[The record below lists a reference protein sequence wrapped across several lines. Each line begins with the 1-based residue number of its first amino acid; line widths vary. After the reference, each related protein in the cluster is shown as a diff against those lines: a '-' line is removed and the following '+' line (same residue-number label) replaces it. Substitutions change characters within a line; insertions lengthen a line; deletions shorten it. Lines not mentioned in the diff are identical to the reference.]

1 MRLPFFYGWLIV
13 AVVFVS
19 MGIGVNART
28 AFSLL
33 FPPILEE
40 FRWERGVTA
49 GAFSF
54 GFLVSAILSP
64 ILGRLMDR
72 AGPRVV
78 MELGVA
84 LLAAGLL
91 LAPLTT
97 QPLHLYATLGVLV
110 GGGSVCLG
118 YSGQSLFLPNWFV
131 QRRGL
136 ATGIAFAGVG
146 IGSIVLLPWI
156 QVVIQEAGWRT
167 ACWSMGL
174 LTLLVLAPINLLLRK
189 SPEEM
194 GLRPDGAAVPGLS
207 TAPPPPSNVVDPDW
221 AAIDWTLGRAMRT
234 TRFWWIAFS
243 YFCGLY
249 AWYAVQVHQT
259 KYLIEIGFTPAVAAW
274 ALGLVSLA
282 GIPGQIALGHI
293 SDRIGREWVWTV
305 GMLGFAVCYVALL
318 LLQSNP
324 SPVLL
329 YIMIAAQG
337 ALGYG
342 LTSVFAAIVAEI
354 FQGKHYGSIFGTLM
368 LAAIGG
374 GALGP
379 WLTGALYDALG
390 SYTIAF
396 WIGVG
401 LSGLS
406 TVAIWRAAPRK
417 VRAVAG
423 RVHLLSAVPR

>member
-1 MRLPFFYGWLIV
+1 
-13 AVVFVS
+13 
-19 MGIGVNART
+19 
-28 AFSLL
+28 
-33 FPPILEE
+33 
-40 FRWERGVTA
+40 
-49 GAFSF
+49 
-54 GFLVSAILSP
+54 
-64 ILGRLMDR
+64 
-72 AGPRVV
+72 
-78 MELGVA
+78 
-84 LLAAGLL
+84 
-91 LAPLTT
+91 
-97 QPLHLYATLGVLV
+97 
-110 GGGSVCLG
+110 
-118 YSGQSLFLPNWFV
+118 
-131 QRRGL
+131 
-136 ATGIAFAGVG
+136 
-146 IGSIVLLPWI
+146 
-156 QVVIQEAGWRT
+156 
-167 ACWSMGL
+167 MGL

-259 KYLIEIGFTPAVAAW
+259 KYLIEIGFTPVVAAW

-423 RVHLLSAVPR
+423 RMHRLQAGKA